1 MCNQNFQVYLYPD
14 TAKTQTAFQNLIPK
28 LSFPL
33 RTKGEQTTRVVG
45 HQISPS
51 DNPAFR
57 PVAHPTWSL
66 TLQPSEFIQSLI
78 PPASRGPIASFGKVL
93 GNRTTLYKY
102 LNPRLFT
109 VLTSIPEKAKCG
121 LYVVDSMKGTILYR
135 VEVDATS
142 IARRCQMKAVL
153 VENWLVYHYYESE
166 ISDGGAK
173 GYRIISVEFYE
184 GQGIDEKT
192 KRFA

>member
-1 MCNQNFQVYLYPD
+1 MSNQMLQVYLYPD
-14 TAKTQTAFQNLIPK
+14 TTKTQTAFQDLIPK

-33 RTKGEQTTRVVG
+33 RTKGEETTRVVG
-45 HQISPS
+45 HQISHS
-51 DNPAFR
+51 DSPAFR
-57 PVAHPTWSL
+57 PIAHPTWSL
-66 TLQPSEFIQSLI
+66 TLQPSESIQSLI

-109 VLTSIPEKAKCG
+109 VLTSIPERAKCG
-121 LYVVDSMKGTILYR
+121 LYVVDSMKGTVLYR

-142 IARRCQMKAVL
+142 NARRCEMKAVL

-166 ISDGGAK
+166 IGGGGAK
-173 GYRIISVEFYE
+173 GFRVVSVEFYE

-192 KRFA
+192 KRFV